1 MASKKVS
8 LFYISQSETESYA
21 RAGFFIVK
29 NKMKS
34 SIPVGS
40 GMIIPARSVA
50 AISSITD
57 KLQEQL
63 DADRVQLLANPSSTK
78 AKKNKLDEE
87 AAQETSTEAVDQ
99 TATEETIEEIS
110 NIEQI

>member
-8 LFYISQSETESYA
+8 LVYISQNETESYA
-21 RAGFFIVK
+21 RAGFFVVK

-34 SIPVGS
+34 SVPVGS

-50 AISSITD
+50 AISTITS

-63 DADRVQLLANPSSTK
+63 DADRVELLANPSNTK
-78 AKKNKLDEE
+78 SKKNKFDEE
-87 AAQETSTEAVDQ
+87 AAETQ
-99 TATEETIEEIS
+99 TETIDDTPNEQTNEEIS